1 MRPMATPRLAPIALR
16 SVALNFAWGIA
27 LGSIFFFTGGGET
40 TRDWF
45 GSVAV
50 STAYSNFIGLPGTIV
65 FVLLSPR
72 LRALRPM
79 GQVLAYLAMLA
90 PVAVIGCAA
99 ADAFF
104 VAVRLR
110 LPDGFLGR
118 FAEDVRVTLIIT
130 VIVGA
135 AVIGYERLRA
145 RLVDAEA
152 RLRDEELSRERALRL
167 AADAQLSSLESR
179 IRPHFLFNALNA
191 VLALVPDDPKRA
203 EAVLERITALLRASL
218 RTAPGGLVPL
228 RDELALVVDYLEIEA
243 VRFESRLRWTID
255 VPDAL
260 QAIAVPAFSVQTVV
274 ENAVKYA
281 ASARREGASIRVSA
295 RSDQALVAVD
305 VEDDGPGFDGQ
316 TLPDGHGLATLRA
329 RLSALFGDAGA
340 LEIAGNAG
348 RARVTIRLPAKQ
360 VAA

>member
-1 MRPMATPRLAPIALR
+1 MATPRLAPIALR

-40 TRDWF
+40 AGDWLR
-45 GSVAV
+45 SVVV
-50 STAYSNFIGLPGTIV
+50 SAAYSNFIGLPGTVV

-72 LRALRPM
+72 LRSLHPL
-79 GQVLAYLAMLA
+79 GQVLAYLAVLA
-90 PVAVIGCAA
+90 PLALIGCAA

-104 VAVRLR
+104 VAVRFR
-110 LPDGFLGR
+110 SSEGFLGR
-118 FAEDVRVTLIIT
+118 FVDDARVTLIIT
-130 VIVGA
+130 VVVGA

-145 RLVDAEA
+145 RLVDAET

-218 RTAPGGLVPL
+218 RTDPSGLVPL
-228 RDELALVVDYLEIEA
+228 RDEMALVVDYLEIEA
-243 VRFESRLRWTID
+243 VRFEGRLRWTID
-255 VPDAL
+255 VPDEL
-260 QAIAVPAFSVQTVV
+260 RAIAVPAFSVQTLV

-281 ASARREGASIRVSA
+281 AAARREGASIRIAA
-295 RSDQALVAVD
+295 RSEPSHVALD
-305 VEDDGPGFDGQ
+305 VEDDGPGFDGRA
-316 TLPDGHGLATLRA
+316 LPEGHGLATLRA
-329 RLSALFGDAGA
+329 RLAAQFGDTGA
-340 LEIAGNAG
+340 LEIAGVAG
-348 RARVTIRLPAKQ
+348 QARVTIRLPATR